1 MTFNWA
7 RGRRLSGVTKADG
20 TKIAYTY
27 NHSGQRVSKT
37 VGGVKHTYFYSGNL
51 LMREKASGLDMKFSY
66 NSVGNPVSIL
76 YNNIEYYYVKN
87 LQGDIIGLIDAAGT
101 WVVEYSYDV
110 WGNIRSVF
118 GSMASTLGQDNP
130 IRYRGY
136 YYDAET
142 KLYYVSSRY
151 YSPEICRFISP
162 DRYVSTGR
170 GINGC
175 NMYVYC
181 ENNSVNRIDIL
192 GECWYDAK
200 GNWRHDNW
208 EYIGN
213 YERKSAPKTK
223 PVVDITWKLTNEMR
237 KNAEELRE
245 YEKNYGLILAA
256 LYFINKVKTGG
267 DWDLKNQS
275 NWSFSDNFTYTFN
288 GIALRN
294 DDIGNIHYGYV
305 GRELFGIDILL
316 IGGGAYQV
324 KTDFPNI
331 QWKHF
336 YALFDDPR
344 DQLMVIFG
352 SILWDIDRVNSYF
365 KF

>member
-1 MTFNWA
+1 
-7 RGRRLSGVTKADG
+7 
-20 TKIAYTY
+20 
-27 NHSGQRVSKT
+27 
-37 VGGVKHTYFYSGNL
+37 
-51 LMREKASGLDMKFSY
+51 
-66 NSVGNPVSIL
+66 
-76 YNNIEYYYVKN
+76 
-87 LQGDIIGLIDAAGT
+87 
-101 WVVEYSYDV
+101 
-110 WGNIRSVF
+110 
-118 GSMASTLGQDNP
+118 
-130 IRYRGY
+130 
-136 YYDAET
+136 
-142 KLYYVSSRY
+142 
-151 YSPEICRFISP
+151 
-162 DRYVSTGR
+162 
-170 GINGC
+170 
-175 NMYVYC
+175 MYVYC

-256 LYFINKVKTGG
+256 LYFINKVKKDG